1 MLFVEGSGEGG
12 GGSGGSSTG
21 RCQPATPSHPQ
32 MKFPSV
38 GEDSPPPPALF
49 LWRHGVSLGGK
60 NRLAMSDWGGTKNSS
75 QGWAGAR
82 DGAHWVSSWM

>member
-1 MLFVEGSGEGG
+1 MRDKLSIRINALKITVGGTCCSRRGLEGG

-38 GEDSPPPPALF
+38 GEDPPHPRSVPMETRSEF
-49 LWRHGVSLGGK
+49 RRE
-60 NRLAMSDWGGTKNSS
+60 NRLEMSDTG
-75 QGWAGAR
+75 R
-82 DGAHWVSSWM
+82 D